1 MRTRIR
7 KTRPA
12 LSKGLLQSDVENN
25 TKKKKRNE
33 INTPIFIRHAVT
45 ERLI

>member
-12 LSKGLLQSDVENN
+12 LSKGLLQSDIGNN
-25 TKKKKRNE
+25 TKKKKNE
-33 INTPIFIRHAVT
+33 INTPIFMRHAVT